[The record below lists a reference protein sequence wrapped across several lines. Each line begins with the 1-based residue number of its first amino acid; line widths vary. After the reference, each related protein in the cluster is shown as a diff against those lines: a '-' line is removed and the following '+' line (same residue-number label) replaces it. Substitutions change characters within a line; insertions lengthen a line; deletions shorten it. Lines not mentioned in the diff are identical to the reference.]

1 MIGIFTSPQ
10 LPSNRLNP
18 TVSRWERVIRFFTL
32 RPFGNEFL
40 SPTAALW
47 LAFAFILVVVMATLE
62 AIGWGWFATGFGSG
76 WVGAASGLF
85 VGLMSFLVIWT
96 LDASLMTADLS
107 KVTSRRKLAIVGG
120 RIGITLVSAVVV
132 SPFLSQFVFR
142 SEIESNLRR
151 EAAAVVSDTR
161 QAIAGRFEFHR
172 STLSKSLEADRD
184 ALIAEVSG
192 QGRSGKY
199 GDGITSGA
207 IRERIVATEGSL
219 KSLDSEQAAEL
230 GAFDKAVT
238 DGRLAEVEQR
248 WGVRIPRDSV
258 VDRSARMDVILQ
270 RPESKRV
277 SNAVTAFFGIVC
289 VSLVFF
295 KILFSNG
302 AVALYLSEE
311 NQSLWRQY
319 RKGVFDEWL
328 PNGDRS
334 DAFALMSP
342 VQFMAWHAAV
352 LPRLAVARQAEA
364 DAQAAAAEVSR
375 LEAELAAERAGL
387 DGYWGIHNGRLE
399 AIHANQLA
407 RAAANNEVFDLQRL
421 FDELLAEP
429 GARTHD
435 ELRFLRKVEL
445 SLREKRGHLEDLGRR
460 DHALRLKGV
469 DPVDEFNRRLE
480 RISELETRLKAGT
493 AERERLS
500 EVVRRIR
507 HQIAA
512 ASVGVPHDPA
522 FAELAGPFPVA
533 LSR

>member
-1 MIGIFTSPQ
+1 MIGIFNSPQ
-10 LPSNRLNP
+10 SSPNRLNP
-18 TVSRWERVIRFFTL
+18 NLPLGERLTRFFTL
-32 RPFGNEFL
+32 RPFGNELL
-40 SPTAALW
+40 SPTAGFW
-47 LAFAFILVVVMATLE
+47 LAFAFILVMTMAILE

-76 WVGAASGLF
+76 WAGVASGVV

-107 KVTSRRKLAIVGG
+107 RVNLGRKLAMVGG
-120 RIGITLVSAVVV
+120 RICVTLVSAIVV

-142 SEIESNLRR
+142 TEIESELRR
-151 EAAAVVSDTR
+151 EAASVVSDTR
-161 QAIAGRFEFHR
+161 KSIVARFEGR
-172 STLSKSLEADRD
+172 KAELSNSLEADRD

-192 QGRSGKY
+192 KGRSGKY

-219 KSLDSEQAAEL
+219 KSLDSEKASEL
-230 GAFDKAVT
+230 AAFDGAVAG
-238 DGRLAEVEQR
+238 GRVAEIERR
-248 WGVRIPRDSV
+248 WGVRIPSDSV
-258 VDRSARMDVILQ
+258 VDRATRMEVILQ

-277 SNAVTAFFGIVC
+277 SNTVTAFFGIVC
-289 VSLVFF
+289 VSLVLF

-319 RKGVFDEWL
+319 RKGAFDEWL
-328 PNGDRS
+328 PRDDRS
-334 DAFALMSP
+334 DAFVLMSP
-342 VQFMAWHAAV
+342 VQFIAWHAAV

-407 RAAANNEVFDLQRL
+407 RAAVNNEVFDLQRL

-480 RISELETRLKAGT
+480 RIAELEASLKAKI
-493 AERERLS
+493 AERERLF
-500 EVVRRIR
+500 EAVRRMR
-507 HQIAA
+507 HEIAS
-512 ASVGVPHDPA
+512 ASVGVPSDSS
-522 FAELAGPFPVA
+522 FAELSGA
-533 LSR
+533 LAVTR